1 MFVLIFIYWF
11 YLVFEVYLTFTFCS
25 LHQRICVFLSF
36 AKFVLFPSSM
46 YKKRGSSSKSCF
58 VSVTPI
64 LLAKTMCQSEG
75 FDQQR
80 GTDKQSVVNLRKAFS
95 HPFPQMRIQGGRLCW
110 APATHLKIVFMPKG
124 RLDQF
129 IAWPKCLGLN
139 TFNNV

>member
-1 MFVLIFIYWF
+1 
-11 YLVFEVYLTFTFCS
+11 
-25 LHQRICVFLSF
+25 
-36 AKFVLFPSSM
+36 M